1 MRYEIATLTSYFVA
15 LSIVGIT
22 FLALSYDALGEDVFT
37 STGPWCWIKGC
48 LLQPKVFLWMTLT
61 GKGWEIITY
70 FLTMAFYIIM
80 KIYMWKRVLVKFV
93 IQTN

>member
-1 MRYEIATLTSYFVA
+1 MRFEIESLTPNVVA

-22 FLALSYDALGEDVFT
+22 FLALSYGVLGENFLT
-37 STGPWCWIKGC
+37 NTGPWCWIKGC
-48 LLQPKVFLWMTLT
+48 LPPPKAFLWMTLT
-61 GKGWEIITY
+61 GKGWEILTY

-93 IQTN
+93 IQIN